1 MMNKKKS
8 PAVAEYKPPDAGREN
23 TYSYDAEY
31 IEFTDYCQKAYKK
44 TKEMLIAADCRTAAR
59 RLRKY
64 LNQFNTGPLA
74 MRQIGVD
81 WIGVMDSL
89 LELYC
94 RDAILNQ
101 IKNTRASDRGKWTK
115 ELLDQKI
122 EACHLDDTERN
133 EIYEAAGIVWSEC
146 SYKITQ
152 FTPQDTEVELLS
164 KPVSKMVVSS

>member
-1 MMNKKKS
+1 MIDKKKS
-8 PAVAEYKPPDAGREN
+8 LAVAEYKPPDAGRKNE
-23 TYSYDAEY
+23 YSYDAEY
-31 IEFTDYCQKAYKK
+31 IEFTDYCQKAYRK
-44 TKEMLIAADCRTAAR
+44 TKEMLIAAGCQSAAK

-64 LNQFNTGPLA
+64 LDQFNTGPLA

-115 ELLDQKI
+115 ELLDSKI
-122 EACHLDDTERN
+122 AACHLDETERN

-146 SYKITQ
+146 SYKITK
-152 FTPQDTEVELLS
+152 FTPQDIEPEMVS
-164 KPVSKMVVSS
+164 RPVSKMLVSS

>member
-1 MMNKKKS
+1 MMDKKKS
-8 PAVAEYKPPDAGREN
+8 PAVAEYKPPDAELKNR
-23 TYSYDAEY
+23 YSYEAEY
-31 IEFTDYCQKAYKK
+31 IEFTDYCQKAYEK
-44 TKEMLIAADCRTAAR
+44 TKEMLVAADCQSAAK

-64 LNQFNTGPLA
+64 LDQFNTGPLA

-101 IKNTRASDRGKWTK
+101 IKNTRANDRSKWTK
-115 ELLDQKI
+115 ELLDKKI

-133 EIYEAAGIVWSEC
+133 EIYEAAGIVWPEC
-146 SYKITQ
+146 SYKITK
-152 FTPQDTEVELLS
+152 FTPQDIEPEMIS
-164 KPVSKMVVSS
+164 MPVSKLVVSS